1 VKDLLVLFFIS
12 ISHLTNAQSN
22 LIQNPSFET
31 LDFCLNECNAIQPGY
46 LTIANNWVT
55 PDYFGSP
62 DIFSPCNFPLDTI
75 YQDEP
80 ACLTV
85 YAPNHSGGFQYARTG
100 VNYAGFFCDYFFRST
115 KRPIPGILLREF
127 LSTHFNSLVKNKR
140 YCFSSFINSY
150 SGFFSYDSLNIYYI
164 YSATKKLG
172 VLFSSKK
179 PSFSVEYE
187 SSIPN
192 PTITLSLEDPNE
204 FIADTVNWI
213 KLEQSFIADS
223 AYEYLSIGKFTPRN
237 ESFYNIYTN
246 YPDINNDP
254 NFEISASYYF
264 LDDISLYEINDI
276 SITTPKTQLYPNQ
289 STWLYAST
297 KLDEIE
303 WFVNDTLTSLSNA
316 DSILV
321 QPQQT
326 TTYYI
331 KSLQCRYTSWDSII
345 IEVLPE
351 PLLPVEVKIVNNLND
366 KVFNIQYTGDFRPLL
381 TAAIFNTVGQIV
393 KTITFSESIEV
404 PIEYL
409 ASGVYFCRI
418 SSQGIPILTERV
430 VKVR

>member
-1 VKDLLVLFFIS
+1 
-12 ISHLTNAQSN
+12 
-22 LIQNPSFET
+22 
-31 LDFCLNECNAIQPGY
+31 
-46 LTIANNWVT
+46 
-55 PDYFGSP
+55 
-62 DIFSPCNFPLDTI
+62 
-75 YQDEP
+75 
-80 ACLTV
+80 
-85 YAPNHSGGFQYARTG
+85 
-100 VNYAGFFCDYFFRST
+100 
-115 KRPIPGILLREF
+115 
-127 LSTHFNSLVKNKR
+127 
-140 YCFSSFINSY
+140 
-150 SGFFSYDSLNIYYI
+150 
-164 YSATKKLG
+164 
-172 VLFSSKK
+172 
-179 PSFSVEYE
+179 
-187 SSIPN
+187 
-192 PTITLSLEDPNE
+192 
-204 FIADTVNWI
+204 
-213 KLEQSFIADS
+213 
-223 AYEYLSIGKFTPRN
+223 
-237 ESFYNIYTN
+237 
-246 YPDINNDP
+246 
-254 NFEISASYYF
+254 